1 MAEVRLLYV
10 DEPDAYVPVAIPGEK
25 SLKNVW
31 LVAVMVILPILF
43 HWYSASYNCS
53 AAAWFDIYL

>member
-25 SLKNVW
+25 SLKNAW

-43 HWYSASYNCS
+43 H
-53 AAAWFDIYL
+53 